1 MQKRRTL
8 WLVLAILL
16 LAFAIAGTVAAAS
29 LEKKSQILSES
40 DIKTGVQNNTVAF
53 DETRN
58 IVFMGAYTN
67 QVTAYRE
74 AEPLWTFA
82 TNGTIARIIVR
93 PELGRLW
100 VGCGDNHVY
109 MIDIETGEKLGDI
122 NVQRRIYDIDVTRD
136 GSLVLISAGVNTA
149 KHNLMLYTCEGEQ
162 VYNEQFRTQIKGCA
176 FTSDET
182 GFVAVNSR
190 GELQRFDLE
199 GNVLASAKASYEQI
213 SLQPFS
219 AADGAAHLSLGTDGA
234 YTVFDDDMNILLTGR
249 PALEAGDVPT
259 SVGSSDDGAL
269 IFVGTKE
276 RYLYAMDVSG
286 RQVYSTR
293 LQNSPS
299 CMVSPSGEGLLYVA
313 VLGDALFTLNADA
326 LVGDAALG
334 DAAVVLRRV
343 VPVLAVLG
351 VFFLMLFI
359 PPTNRI
365 LRSIAHAL
373 CKHRA
378 AYLLLI
384 PTFVLLFM
392 FNYLPTGMAFVRAFT
407 DWSKTNFQSAQ
418 ISFVGLDNFR
428 MMFTEDYFLRGM
440 KNLAIIIGT
449 NFIKV
454 LTVPLILA
462 WMVSMMRSDRKKYI
476 YRFLL
481 VLPIVVP
488 GVVSA
493 LLWQQIYDPQI
504 GLLNQLLKKLG
515 LEAWQRVWL
524 GNEKTALWAIIFMGF
539 PFVNAMAFL
548 VYYGGF
554 TSIDSSIFESAYI
567 DGASRGRIFR
577 SIQLPL
583 VGPQV
588 KLMLTLTFISG
599 VQDFYPIYLL
609 TGGGPGTST
618 YVPSLEIYLNATS
631 FGRYGYACALGILM
645 FLFIMVGTLINM
657 RLQKSNDGVGKRGAK
672 K

>member
-8 WLVLAILL
+8 CLIVALLL
-16 LAFAIAGTVAAAS
+16 LALTAAAS
-29 LEKKSQILSES
+29 ALSVSLGSRSRILSES
-40 DIKTGVQNNTVAF
+40 GIKTGQQNNTVAF
-53 DETRN
+53 DDARN
-58 IVFMGAYTN
+58 LVFMGAYTN
-67 QVTAYRE
+67 QVTAFRE
-74 AEPLWTFA
+74 VDPVWTFQ
-82 TNGTIARIIVR
+82 TNGSVVRLIAR

-100 VGCGDNHVY
+100 IGCVDNHVY
-109 MIDIETGEKLGDI
+109 MIDIETGALLGDI

-136 GSLVLISAGVNTA
+136 GALVLVSAGVNTA
-149 KHNLMLYTCEGEQ
+149 KHNLMLYTAEGEQ
-162 VYNEQFRTQIKGCA
+162 RYNQQFRTQIKGCA
-176 FTSDET
+176 FTADGT

-199 GNVLASAKASYEQI
+199 GNVLATAKVSYEQI
-213 SLQPFS
+213 ALEPFS
-219 AADGAAHLSLGTDGA
+219 AAQGAAHLSLGSDGA
-234 YTVFDDDMNILLTGR
+234 YTVFDDDTNILLTGR

-259 SVGSSDDGAL
+259 SVGSSADGSL
-269 IFVGTKE
+269 IFVGTKD
-276 RYLYAMDVSG
+276 RYLYAMDLSG
-286 RQVYSTR
+286 RQVYSAR
-293 LQNSPS
+293 LSNTPS
-299 CMVSPSGEGLLYVA
+299 CMAPRGDAVYVTG
-313 VLGDALFTLNADA
+313 LGDFLYTLDASALAGNA
-326 LVGDAALG
+326 LLGDTAAL
-334 DAAVVLRRV
+334 LRRAA
-343 VPVLAVLG
+343 PVFAALCA
-351 VFFLMLFI
+351 FFLLLFI
-359 PPTNRI
+359 PASNR
-365 LRSIAHAL
+365 LLGRAAKAL
-373 CKHRA
+373 VKHRA

-407 DWSKTNFQSAQ
+407 DWSKTNFQRAQ
-418 ISFVGLDNFR
+418 ISFVGLNNFR

-440 KNLAIIIGT
+440 KNLAVIIGT
-449 NFIKV
+449 SFVKV

-462 WMVSMMRSDRKKYI
+462 WMVSMMGSDRKKYI

-554 TSIDSSIFESAYI
+554 TSIDVSIFESAYI

-588 KLMLTLTFISG
+588 KLMLTLTFIGG

-618 YVPSLEIYLNATS
+618 YVPSLEIYLNATT

-645 FLFIMVGTLINM
+645 FLFIMIGTLVNM
-657 RLQKSNDGVGKRGAK
+657 KLQKADAGVGKRGAGR
-672 K
+672 